1 MPVNSSPVSS
11 PASMMPSSSQRRYLA
26 LWFPFLSTDRARR
39 QTGSVS
45 KQDERPFVL
54 VEKDRG
60 ALRIA
65 ALDARAAGLGLRP
78 GMMLTE
84 ARAQVPDLAT
94 GEADPE
100 ADAALLHAS
109 AAACEMFT
117 PLVALRGE
125 EGLILDITGCAHL
138 FGGEAGLG
146 TSARRRL
153 HRLRLTTQVAIA
165 GTPEAAWA
173 LARHRRS
180 TITMPGEEETLVR
193 ALTITA
199 LDQESS
205 ITLALSRAGFR
216 TLGDLAD
223 RPSSLL
229 VPRFGEGLVV
239 SLRRILG
246 HEDIRITPLRTPPEV
261 MAEKHFTE
269 PLTAMESLLGVLEK
283 LAGDIMATLEKRG
296 AGGRAFEAS
305 FFRADGVVRR
315 ITLETAQGT
324 REVLR
329 LMRLIRLRIEVLADP
344 LDPGFGFDAIRLAV
358 TRSEPLQATQQ
369 ALMGERGTQDE
380 AGAVAGLVDRL
391 VARFGRESVR
401 RFVASD
407 THDPVLAGSTMP
419 CLSDVAP
426 TRWPEPE
433 PGQPPARPI
442 TLFTHPQWIEVM
454 AEVPDSPPLRFRWRR
469 VLHQVTRAEGPE
481 RIAPEWWRD
490 ASPAPATRDYYRVED
505 ANGHRFWIFREGLY
519 EDSNARP
526 RWFLHGLFA

>member
-1 MPVNSSPVSS
+1 MN
-11 PASMMPSSSQRRYLA
+11 PAGRR
-26 LWFPFLSTDRARR
+26 
-39 QTGSVS
+39 
-45 KQDERPFVL
+45 DERPFVL
-54 VEKDRG
+54 VEKERG

-65 ALDARAAGLGLRP
+65 ALDAVAAGVGLRI
-78 GMMLTE
+78 GMALTE
-84 ARAQVPDLAT
+84 ARALIQDIAT
-94 GEADPE
+94 GEADPA
-100 ADAALLHAS
+100 ADATLLLDAAS
-109 AAACEMFT
+109 ACEIFT

-125 EGLILDITGCAHL
+125 NGLLLDITGCMHL

-146 TSARRRL
+146 TGARGRL
-153 HRLRLTTQVAIA
+153 HRLGLTTQAAIA
-165 GTPEAAWA
+165 ATPEAAWA
-173 LARHRRS
+173 LARYRRG
-180 TITMPGEEETLVR
+180 TIAAPGEEEVLAR
-193 ALTITA
+193 ALPITA
-199 LDQESS
+199 LDQDSGT
-205 ITLALSRAGFR
+205 TLALSRAGFR

-223 RPSSLL
+223 RPSALL
-229 VPRFGEGLVV
+229 SARFCEGLVV

-246 HEDIRITPLRTPPEV
+246 HEDIRITPLRAPPEV
-261 MAEKHFTE
+261 MAEKHFPE
-269 PLTAMESLLGVLEK
+269 PLSAMESLLGILEK

-305 FFRADGVVRR
+305 FFRADGLVRR

-324 REVLR
+324 REVPR

-358 TRSEPLQATQQ
+358 TRSEPLQAVQQ
-369 ALMGERGTQDE
+369 TLAGERDAQDE
-380 AGAVAGLVDRL
+380 ARAVADLVDRL

-401 RFVASD
+401 RFVAAD
-407 THDPVLAGSTMP
+407 THDPMRAGGTVP
-419 CLSDVAP
+419 YLSDVTSTP
-426 TRWPEPE
+426 WPLPE
-433 PGQPPARPI
+433 PGQPPIRPL

-519 EDSNARP
+519 EDTNAHP

>member
-1 MPVNSSPVSS
+1 MN
-11 PASMMPSSSQRRYLA
+11 PAGRR
-26 LWFPFLSTDRARR
+26 
-39 QTGSVS
+39 
-45 KQDERPFVL
+45 DERPFVL

-65 ALDARAAGLGLRP
+65 ALDGTAAGMGLRI
-78 GMMLTE
+78 GMALTE
-84 ARAQVPDLAT
+84 ARALVPDIAT
-94 GEADPE
+94 AEACPE
-100 ADAALLHAS
+100 ADASLLHAS
-109 AAACEMFT
+109 AAACEIFT

-125 EGLILDITGCAHL
+125 DGLLLDITGCAHL

-146 TSARRRL
+146 AGARRPL
-153 HRLRLTTQVAIA
+153 HRMGLTTQAAIA

-180 TITMPGEEETLVR
+180 TIAMPGEEETLAR
-193 ALTITA
+193 ALPITA
-199 LDQESS
+199 LDQESGT
-205 ITLALSRAGFR
+205 TLALSRAGFR

-223 RPSSLL
+223 RPSPLL
-229 VPRFGEGLVV
+229 SARFGEGLVAA
-239 SLRRILG
+239 LRRILG
-246 HEDIRITPLRTPPEV
+246 REDIRITPLRAPPEV
-261 MAEKHFTE
+261 MAEKHFPE
-269 PLTAMESLLGVLEK
+269 PLSAMESLLGALEK
-283 LAGDIMATLEKRG
+283 LAGDIMAMLEKRG
-296 AGGRAFEAS
+296 AGGCAFEAS
-305 FFRADGVVRR
+305 FFRADGMVRR

-324 REVLR
+324 REVPR

-358 TRSEPLQATQQ
+358 TRSEPLHAAQQ
-369 ALMGERGTQDE
+369 TLAGGQDAQDE
-380 AGAVAGLVDRL
+380 ARSVADLVDRL
-391 VARFGRESVR
+391 VARFGRGCVR
-401 RFVASD
+401 RFVAAD
-407 THDPVLAGSTMP
+407 THDPVLAGGTVP
-419 CLSDVAP
+419 YLSDVISAP
-426 TRWPEPE
+426 WHGAFSSEVDIGSREENATKQKGRENFRSHQIGNFSAPE
-433 PGQPPARPI
+433 PGHPPLRPI

-454 AEVPDSPPLRFRWRR
+454 AEVPDSPPLRFRWRH